1 MATPGEQELP
11 LSLLDPPRI
20 HAFLDG
26 MGKLRLDQ
34 LLVQRGLVETRAKAQ
49 ARILAGDVLVGDR
62 PMTKAGM
69 AVAEDAEI
77 RLRGEALPFVGRGG
91 LKLAGAL
98 ETFNIDP
105 TGWICFDAGA
115 STGGFTDCLL
125 QQGAAKV
132 YAVDVGTNQLHWKL
146 RSDPRVISMEQ
157 VNLRNWESSWIP
169 DRCRLLVADL
179 SFISL
184 RLVIPPLL
192 PSLLEDAEA
201 VLLVKPQ
208 FESSRQ
214 EVGSGGIVRDPA
226 VHERVLRDIWAFF
239 SETELRPQTYCDS
252 PILGGE
258 GNKEFLM
265 HLVRSAEVRPFS
277 AAPHGSPDSG

>member
-1 MATPGEQELP
+1 MP
-11 LSLLDPPRI
+11 
-20 HAFLDG
+20 
-26 MGKLRLDQ
+26 KLRLDQ
-34 LLVQRGLVETRAKAQ
+34 LLVLRGLVETRARAQ
-49 ARILAGDVLVGDR
+49 ARILAGDVLVGNR
-62 PMTKAGM
+62 PITKAGT
-69 AVAEDAEI
+69 AVADDADI
-77 RLRGEALPFVGRGG
+77 RLRGEALPFVSRGG

-98 ETFNIDP
+98 ETFGIDP
-105 TGWICFDAGA
+105 TGWTCFDAGA

-125 QQGAAKV
+125 QRGAVKV

-146 RSDPRVISMEQ
+146 RSDPRVVSMEQ
-157 VNLRNWESSWIP
+157 VNLRTWESSRILE
-169 DRCRLLVADL
+169 RCRLLVADL

-184 RLVIPPLL
+184 RLAIPPIL
-192 PSLLEDAEA
+192 PSLTEDAEA

-226 VHERVLRDIWAFF
+226 VHERVVRDIWAFF
-239 SETELRPQTYCDS
+239 SETELKPQAYRES

-265 HLVRSAEVRPFS
+265 HLVHNGTPRGFPLNF
-277 AAPHGSPDSG
+277 